1 MVAIRIDV
9 PMHLMKRRS
18 FPLAGLLAA
27 SVAVTAC
34 AGPRPS
40 AAPPGDEGGT
50 AGSQSDASTFGHDA
64 AAARGGDGGAGGGA
78 GEAGPA
84 DGGGAAGGTGGA
96 GGRVPADGGGQP
108 SATCTYADDTSFCDC
123 LGWSCGGGTVKDA
136 SGISRTVYCGGCAGG
151 TWCQPAPGQNP
162 GAGTCGGSS
171 PLKYDWQY
179 QKIDVLVAM
188 GENDAV
194 EPAYDYAEN
203 IKDGRGYTV
212 GKVGFCSG
220 TGDFII
226 VARCYND
233 LKAGN
238 GLAKYFGHRD
248 MSGKAIDGLLYYND
262 AFVST
267 MMNQGETKLIDSLAA
282 GSSFAKDCATAAA
295 DPLYRKCQDD
305 LAASLYMAAAFKH
318 AEERGLRGALTLG
331 FIYDTELN
339 FGEDD
344 DPGGTPGALTTIM
357 RADADYGASMPK
369 DFADKPWEESKW
381 LGYLIKERTIIMSK
395 DSTWNSDMD
404 QNATWEAA
412 RRLHTGKSNAPESAT
427 DLSMNYDIVSAY
439 KAGASKPTPCWP
451 TGLATN
457 IDSMSSISVVT
468 TNKSASATDQTRW
481 KGVGSSDGPGDYL
494 ACPPNP
500 TP

>member
-1 MVAIRIDV
+1 
-9 PMHLMKRRS
+9 
-18 FPLAGLLAA
+18 
-27 SVAVTAC
+27 
-34 AGPRPS
+34 
-40 AAPPGDEGGT
+40 
-50 AGSQSDASTFGHDA
+50 
-64 AAARGGDGGAGGGA
+64 
-78 GEAGPA
+78 
-84 DGGGAAGGTGGA
+84 
-96 GGRVPADGGGQP
+96 VPADGGGQP
-108 SATCTYADDTSFCDC
+108 SAACTYADDRSFCDC
-123 LGWSCGGGTVKDA
+123 LGWNCGGGTVKDA
-136 SGISRTVYCGGCAGG
+136 TGVYRTVYCGGCAGG
-151 TWCQPAPGQNP
+151 TWCQPSPGQNP

-171 PLKYDWQY
+171 PLRYDWQF

-226 VARCYND
+226 VAQCYND

-248 MSGKAIDGLLYYND
+248 MSGKAIDGLLYYDD
-262 AFVST
+262 AFLST

-282 GSSFAKDCATAAA
+282 GSSFGKDCAMAAA

-318 AEERGLRGALTLG
+318 AEERGLTGALTLG

-344 DPGGTPGALTTIM
+344 DPGGTPGALTTMM

-369 DFADKPWEESKW
+369 DFAGKPWEESKW

-468 TNKSASATDQTRW
+468 TNKSASATDQTKW

>member
-1 MVAIRIDV
+1 
-9 PMHLMKRRS
+9 MHLMKRRWL
-18 FPLAGLLAA
+18 PLAGLLAA
-27 SVAVTAC
+27 GVAATAC
-34 AGPRPS
+34 AGPRHPTV
-40 AAPPGDEGGT
+40 PPGADGG
-50 AGSQSDASTFGHDA
+50 AGGSQDGEPPSRTDA
-64 AAARGGDGGAGGGA
+64 AAARGGDGGT
-78 GEAGPA
+78 
-84 DGGGAAGGTGGA
+84 DGVGGA
-96 GGRVPADGGGQP
+96 GGAGGSGGGDGGPGGSGGPAPADGGGQP
-108 SATCTYADDTSFCDC
+108 NASCTYTDDKAFCNC
-123 LGWSCGGGTVKDA
+123 LRWSCGGGTVKDA
-136 SGISRTVYCGGCAGG
+136 TGVYRTVYCGGCAGG

-171 PLKYDWQY
+171 PLKYDWQF

-226 VARCYND
+226 VAQCYND
-233 LKAGN
+233 LKASN
-238 GLAKYFGHRD
+238 VLAKYLGHRD
-248 MSGKAIDGLLYYND
+248 MSGKALDGLLYYQD
-262 AFVST
+262 AFLST

-295 DPLYRKCQDD
+295 DPLYRRCQDD

-357 RADADYGASMPK
+357 RADADYGPSMPK
-369 DFADKPWEESKW
+369 DFAGKPWEESKW

-412 RRLHTGKSNAPESAT
+412 RRLHTGKSNTPESDT

-439 KAGASKPTPCWP
+439 KAGASKPGPCWP

-468 TNKSASATDQTRW
+468 IDKSASATDQTRW
-481 KGVGSSDGPGDYL
+481 KGVGSSDGPGDYR